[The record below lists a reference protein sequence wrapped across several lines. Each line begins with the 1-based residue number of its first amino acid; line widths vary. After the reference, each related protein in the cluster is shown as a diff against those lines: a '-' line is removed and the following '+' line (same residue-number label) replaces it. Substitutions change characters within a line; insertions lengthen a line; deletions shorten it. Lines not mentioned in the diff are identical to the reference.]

1 MHERSIEEDGE
12 TFLECYLCGRPA
24 LHAIE
29 LAGEDEP
36 LREAAAC
43 EVHMEE
49 ILRHLARRGHRCTLL
64 TSRFPGAARDEQ
76 ADGYRILRGGSEYTF
91 NFAVPGMLRR
101 VMREDPADVVLDDVN
116 KIPLY
121 SPLYARAP
129 VVAVVPHLMGA
140 SVFHEVNPVLA
151 TAVFAAEQPV
161 RFVYRHCHFEVI
173 SESTRD
179 ELVSRGWEPERIT
192 VVHCGIDRETYHPGA
207 TREKPGPPH
216 LLFVGRLKRYK
227 FVDHAIRLLARLR
240 PAHPGTTLTIVGS
253 GDGRAAFEALV
264 RELGLGDAVR
274 FTGFRPRLWR
284 SARSLA

>member
-1 MHERSIEEDGE
+1 
-12 TFLECYLCGRPA
+12 
-24 LHAIE
+24 
-29 LAGEDEP
+29 
-36 LREAAAC
+36 
-43 EVHMEE
+43 
-49 ILRHLARRGHRCTLL
+49 
-64 TSRFPGAARDEQ
+64 
-76 ADGYRILRGGSEYTF
+76 
-91 NFAVPGMLRR
+91 
-101 VMREDPADVVLDDVN
+101 
-116 KIPLY
+116 
-121 SPLYARAP
+121 
-129 VVAVVPHLMGA
+129 MGA

-274 FTGFRPRLWR
+274 FTGFISTEEKVRLLQDAHVLVNPSMKEGWGLTNVEA
-284 SARSLA
+284 SACGTAVVAADVPGLRDSVLDGRTGLLYPHGDLDALAAATGRLLGDAAARQRMEVEGLRWADSLTWARCGDETLALIERVVAGRAH